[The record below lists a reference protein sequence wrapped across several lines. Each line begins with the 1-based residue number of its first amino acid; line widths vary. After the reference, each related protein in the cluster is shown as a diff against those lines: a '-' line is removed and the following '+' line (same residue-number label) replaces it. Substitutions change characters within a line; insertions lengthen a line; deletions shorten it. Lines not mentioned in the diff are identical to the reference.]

1 MEELQREIND
11 LLDQLIWEATHQV
24 VRDAEISGYHN
35 SLRRH
40 EASLIVAALRA
51 CKGVQRQAANVLS
64 ISPSSL
70 NRKIKD
76 LGIDP
81 SDYY

>member
-1 MEELQREIND
+1 MVELEREIND
-11 LLDQLIWEATHQV
+11 LLDQLIWESTHQV

-35 SLRRH
+35 ALISH

-51 CKGVQRQAANVLS
+51 CKGVQRQAAHLLS
-64 ISPSSL
+64 ASASSL
-70 NRKIKD
+70 NQKIKR

-81 SDYY
+81 SDYR